1 MIIDPTEPWGV
12 ALDYMGRAV
21 APVIEQGLAVT
32 VWVADAEPN
41 KLNSPTV
48 NAQIVVMSPDWT
60 MTAQLALVSLPAYSG
75 TTWTPNP
82 QIVKTAVEQ
91 AATEAI
97 GHLQWLATLIPTP

>member
-1 MIIDPTEPWGV
+1 MILDPTEPWGI

-21 APVIEQGLAVT
+21 EPVIEQGLDVT

-82 QIVKTAVEQ
+82 QIVKQAVEQ
-91 AATEAI
+91 AAQEAI
-97 GHLQWLATLIPTP
+97 GHLQWLATLAPAP

>member
-1 MIIDPTEPWGV
+1 MILDPTEPWGI

-21 APVIEQGLAVT
+21 EPVEEQGLAVT

-41 KLNSPTV
+41 RLNSPTV

-82 QIVKTAVEQ
+82 QIVKQAVEQ

-97 GHLQWLATLIPTP
+97 GHLQWLATLAPAP

>member
-1 MIIDPTEPWGV
+1 VILDPNQPWGL

-21 APVIEQGLAVT
+21 EPVVEQGLEVT

-41 KLNSPTV
+41 RLNSPTV

-75 TTWTPNP
+75 TTWTPKP
-82 QIVKTAVEQ
+82 QLVKQAVEQ
-91 AATEAI
+91 AATDAI
-97 GHLQWLATLIPTP
+97 GHLTWLATLIPAP

>member
-1 MIIDPTEPWGV
+1 LIIDPTEPWGL

-48 NAQIVVMSPDWT
+48 NAGP
-60 MTAQLALVSLPAYSG
+60 
-75 TTWTPNP
+75 
-82 QIVKTAVEQ
+82 
-91 AATEAI
+91 
-97 GHLQWLATLIPTP
+97 

>member
-1 MIIDPTEPWGV
+1 MIPDPNEPWGV

-21 APVIEQGLAVT
+21 EPVIEQGLSVT

-41 KLNSPTV
+41 RLNSPTV
-48 NAQIVVMSPDWT
+48 NAQVVVMSPDWT

-82 QIVKTAVEQ
+82 QLVQQAVEQ
-91 AATEAI
+91 AATQAI
-97 GHLQWLATLIPTP
+97 GHLQWLATLIPAP